1 MNRPLFLFTPG
12 AGAPS
17 SHPWMQRWKER
28 LSALGD
34 VVTFD
39 YPYMRERRK
48 RPDPLPQLIAAHRQA
63 LADAREGSNRPAFLI
78 GKSMGGRV
86 GCHVAL
92 EEEVAGVICFGYPL
106 CGGGDPSK
114 LRDKVLRELRTP
126 ILFVQ
131 GTRDSLCPLD
141 LLQKVIREMQTQHF
155 LHVVEGGDHSLMV
168 LKRELQR
175 SGDTQED
182 VDQRMLA
189 AIAEFVG
196 RFCETLLRLG
206 V

>member
-1 MNRPLFLFTPG
+1 MTGPLFLFTPG

-28 LSALGD
+28 LSTLGE

-39 YPYMRERRK
+39 YPYMREGRK

-63 LADAREGSNRPAFLI
+63 LAEARQAHGGALFLI

-92 EEEVAGVICFGYPL
+92 EESVNGVICFGYPL
-106 CGGGDPSK
+106 CGGGDPAK
-114 LRDKVLRELRTP
+114 MRDKVLRALRAP

-131 GTRDSLCPLD
+131 GTRDALCPLD
-141 LLQKVIREMQTQHF
+141 LLKPIIAEMNAPNF

-168 LKRELQR
+168 LKRDLQK
-175 SGDTQED
+175 SGETQEEI
-182 VDQRMLA
+182 DQRMLA
-189 AIAEFVG
+189 AIGEFVG
-196 RFCETLLRLG
+196 RFAETPLRS
-206 V
+206 